1 MNKKINLISLDVH
14 TCLID
19 SIDNELVAKEIEE
32 FSGQVPDIK
41 DSHPAHTFYED
52 RYYPFEKPECAK
64 LLKKITETV
73 NSILGKEMIM
83 DSVWTL
89 TLERGQSV
97 VGHTHKVNNQ
107 LFPLDYYSIS
117 YYVNAPSGSAE
128 LIFLTQY
135 CNTIENAT
143 PIKPQTGMLTLFNSF
158 IHHMT
163 NRHYSDEKRI
173 VISANFRPLKEN
185 LTISP
190 DWSEYKV
197 PVVGGLSYGEN
208 ALL

>member
-73 NSILGKEMIM
+73 NAILGKEMVM

-190 DWSEYKV
+190 DWSEYEV
-197 PVVGGLSYGEN
+197 PVAGGLSRREN
-208 ALL
+208 TLL

>member
-1 MNKKINLISLDVH
+1 MSEQINLILLDAH
-14 TCLID
+14 TCFID
-19 SIDNELVAKEIEE
+19 GIDNELVAKEIEQ

-41 DSHPAHTFYED
+41 DPHPAHTFYED
-52 RYYPFEKPECAK
+52 KYYPYEKPECAK

-73 NSILGKEMIM
+73 NVILAKEMVI
-83 DSVWTL
+83 DSAWTL

-97 VGHTHKVNNQ
+97 VCHTHKVNTQ

-135 CNTIENAT
+135 CNTVENAT
-143 PIKPQTGMLTLFNSF
+143 SIKPQTGMLTLFNSF
-158 IHHMT
+158 IPHMT

-173 VISANFRPLKEN
+173 VISANLRPLKEN

-190 DWSEYKV
+190 DWSEYEV
-197 PVVGGLSYGEN
+197 PKITLKD
-208 ALL
+208 

>member
-1 MNKKINLISLDVH
+1 MSEQINLILLDAH
-14 TCLID
+14 TCFID
-19 SIDNELVAKEIEE
+19 GIDNELVAKEIEQ

-41 DSHPAHTFYED
+41 DPHPAHTFYED
-52 RYYPFEKPECAK
+52 KYYPYEKPECAK
-64 LLKKITETV
+64 LLKKINETV
-73 NSILGKEMIM
+73 NTILAKEMVI
-83 DSVWTL
+83 DSAWTL

-97 VGHTHKVNNQ
+97 VCHTHKVNTQ

-117 YYVNAPSGSAE
+117 YYVNAPTGSAE

-143 PIKPQTGMLTLFNSF
+143 SIKPQTGMLTLFNSF
-158 IHHMT
+158 IPHMT

-173 VISANFRPLKEN
+173 VISANLRPLKEN

-190 DWSEYKV
+190 DWSEYKI
-197 PVVGGLSYGEN
+197 PQN
-208 ALL
+208 NN

>member
-1 MNKKINLISLDVH
+1 
-14 TCLID
+14 
-19 SIDNELVAKEIEE
+19 VAKEIEE

-73 NSILGKEMIM
+73 NAILGKEMVM

-135 CNTIENAT
+135 CNTVENAT

-173 VISANFRPLKEN
+173 VISANFRPLKQN

-197 PVVGGLSYGEN
+197 PVDEGLAYEEN
-208 ALL
+208 SLL